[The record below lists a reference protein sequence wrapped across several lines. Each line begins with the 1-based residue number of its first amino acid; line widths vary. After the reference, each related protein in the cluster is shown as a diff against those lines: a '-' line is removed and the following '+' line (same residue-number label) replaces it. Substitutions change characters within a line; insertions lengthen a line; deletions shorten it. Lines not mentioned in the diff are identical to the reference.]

1 MPARAATA
9 AICTAA
15 MPPSLAIRRAAVMIA
30 SWRAARRRTTF
41 SVRRYGK
48 AVRWIDSRIAYN
60 AKGSMTKRITR
71 HGTKQLVW
79 ICGLN
84 QSIAPS
90 RDMAFARVLIMA
102 FVAALFADPALAA
115 DPRPPQL
122 QITFLS
128 EPAPIVQYGS
138 TKLVYEMEVTNFSK
152 RSYVFDSIDAKAG
165 GAPFSFSGTTL
176 AGMMTHLG
184 PWDSVAGPE
193 SRTIAAGR
201 SLVVYF

>member
-1 MPARAATA
+1 
-9 AICTAA
+9 
-15 MPPSLAIRRAAVMIA
+15 
-30 SWRAARRRTTF
+30 
-41 SVRRYGK
+41 
-48 AVRWIDSRIAYN
+48 
-60 AKGSMTKRITR
+60 
-71 HGTKQLVW
+71 
-79 ICGLN
+79 
-84 QSIAPS
+84 
-90 RDMAFARVLIMA
+90 MAFARVLIMA

-176 AGMMTHLG
+176 AGMMAHLG
-184 PWDSVAGPE
+184 P
-193 SRTIAAGR
+193 
-201 SLVVYF
+201 